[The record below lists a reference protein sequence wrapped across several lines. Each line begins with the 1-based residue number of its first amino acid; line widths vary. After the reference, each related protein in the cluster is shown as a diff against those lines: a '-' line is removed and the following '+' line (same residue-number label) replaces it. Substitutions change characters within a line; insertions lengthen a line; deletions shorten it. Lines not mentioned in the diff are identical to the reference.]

1 MAQITEARLFEMLGR
16 LFAEV
21 QATNAENT
29 QLQALVSQLQAEP
42 PKKETKPKK
51 GG

>member
-21 QATNAENT
+21 QATTAENT
-29 QLQALVSQLQAEP
+29 QLQALVGQLQTP
-42 PKKETKPKK
+42 TKKEKK
-51 GG
+51 GQKGG

>member
-21 QATNAENT
+21 QATTAENT
-29 QLQALVSQLQAEP
+29 QLKTLVAQLQAPP
-42 PKKETKPKK
+42 PKKGK
-51 GG
+51 GKS